1 MGPKKEKLTMLS
13 IIEKYDH
20 IATLEMQIKRERKE
34 RRMRKT
40 NKLTKKPVE
49 FEDMFEVE
57 EPRKNKIRR
66 LQRG

>member
-40 NKLTKKPVE
+40 NKLTKKPIE
-49 FEDMFEVE
+49 FEV
-57 EPRKNKIRR
+57 
-66 LQRG
+66 